1 MEKILLTAYILILLA
16 GFLGELFLDS
26 LNLKQR
32 KKELPA
38 SIRSVYPSEKYQTQQ
53 HYESANDKLSA
64 LSGFVSLIIT
74 LMMLIYN
81 GFAWMDASLRQLT
94 EHTIWLPFFFFAIIS
109 IATNLINLPFSYY
122 RTFTIEQKFGFN
134 TTTRSTFVWDK
145 IKTFILGGILGGL
158 VFIVLLYFYF
168 LTKEYF
174 WILAW
179 VFVAGFSLFMTMFYS
194 RLIVPLF
201 NKQTPLGEGELRDA
215 IQTFAIQNDFKLE
228 DIYLIDGSKRSTKAN
243 AYFTGFGKR
252 KRIVLYDTLINEL
265 TIDQIVAVLAHEIG
279 HYKLKHTPKQLIL
292 SNIQLGLMLFILSLF
307 LKIDV
312 FSLALGVDQASLHIA
327 LVAFGILYSPISS
340 FLGLGINLWSRKHE
354 YEADLYAT
362 KTGYGMHLIE
372 ALKLLSVNNLSNIN
386 PHPWYVFFHY
396 SHPTLAQRITHIEAN
411 QFK

>member
-1 MEKILLTAYILILLA
+1 MEKILLIAYIVVLVV
-16 GFLGELFLDS
+16 GFFGELLLDFL
-26 LNLKQR
+26 NQKQR
-32 KKELPA
+32 KKPLPA
-38 SIRSVYPSEKYQTQQ
+38 SIQSVYASDRYKTQQ
-53 HYESANDKLSA
+53 QYESANDKLSA
-64 LSGFVSLIIT
+64 LSGFVSLSIT
-74 LMMLIYN
+74 LLMLIYN
-81 GFAWMDASLRQLT
+81 GFAWLDAELRQVS
-94 EHTIWLPFFFFAIIS
+94 EHAIWLPFIFFAIIS

-134 TTTRSTFVWDK
+134 KATLSVFIWDK
-145 IKTFILGGILGGL
+145 IKTFLLGGILGGI
-158 VFIVLLYFYF
+158 VFIVLLYFYY
-168 LTKEYF
+168 LTKDYF

-179 VFVAGFSLFMTMFYS
+179 IFVAGFSLFMTMFYS

-215 IQTFAIQNDFKLE
+215 IQQFANRNDFKLE

-243 AYFTGFGKR
+243 AYFTGIGKR

-265 TIDQIVAVLAHEIG
+265 TTDQIVAVLAHEIG

-292 SNIQLGLMLFILSLF
+292 SILQLGLMLFILSLF
-307 LKIDV
+307 LKIDI
-312 FSLALGVDQASLHIA
+312 FSLALGVEQASLHIA

-362 KTGYGMHLIE
+362 KTNYGPHLID
-372 ALKLLSVNNLSNIN
+372 ALKSLSVNNLSNIN

-396 SHPTLAQRITHIEAN
+396 SHPTLAQRIAHIEAN
-411 QFK
+411 KV